1 MVHATLRIA
10 SERAP
15 YHSPRTNPV
24 QPAMGTWELAAQ
36 CLMEIEHD
44 RLGEPY
50 TDEFGFELLCRATI
64 QGDQEARVWMQ
75 RCYVGMV
82 LDWLY
87 RHPCSKAACRL
98 ESEAHYVA
106 RTFERFW
113 EATAM
118 TQNVEFTTLAAALQY
133 LWACLNGAI
142 LNTLR
147 TYALSSE
154 LLLPEAGEPR
164 EPYAEKTIESSEV
177 WEILQTMLLDE
188 REKRLAYLSFHCGLK
203 PTEIMRFCPSEFRD
217 LHEISQLRR
226 SIMERVLC
234 NADQLCWRLS

>member
-1 MVHATLRIA
+1 MVNDTLRIA

-15 YHSPRTNPV
+15 YHSSRREPV
-24 QPAMGTWELAAQ
+24 QPTMSSWELAAH
-36 CLMEIEHD
+36 CLMEIEHF

-64 QGDQEARVWMQ
+64 QGDQEARVWMH
-75 RCYVGMV
+75 RCYSATV
-82 LDWLY
+82 LGWLY
-87 RHPCSKAACRL
+87 RHPCSTAACRL
-98 ESEAHYVA
+98 ESEANYVA
-106 RTFERFW
+106 RAFERFW
-113 EATAM
+113 EATVL

-147 TYALSSE
+147 IYALSRE

-164 EPYAEKTIESSEV
+164 KSHVEETTESSEV
-177 WEILQTMLLDE
+177 WELLQTMLPDE
-188 REKRLAYLSFHCGLK
+188 REKRLAHLSFQCGLK
-203 PTEIMRFCPSEFRD
+203 PREIMRFCPREFSD
-217 LHEISQLRR
+217 LQEIYHLRR

-234 NADQLCWRLS
+234 NDDQLHWGLS

>member
-1 MVHATLRIA
+1 MVNDTLRIA

-15 YHSPRTNPV
+15 YHSSRREPV
-24 QPAMGTWELAAQ
+24 QPTMSSWELAAH
-36 CLMEIEHD
+36 C
-44 RLGEPY
+44 LGEPY

-75 RCYVGMV
+75 RCYSATV
-82 LDWLY
+82 LGWLY
-87 RHPCSKAACRL
+87 RHPCSTAACRL
-98 ESEAHYVA
+98 ESEANYVA
-106 RTFERFW
+106 QAFERFW
-113 EATAM
+113 QATSL

-147 TYALSSE
+147 ISALSRE
-154 LLLPEAGEPR
+154 LLWPEAGEPR
-164 EPYAEKTIESSEV
+164 EPHVEETTENSEV
-177 WEILQTMLLDE
+177 WEILQTMLPDE

-203 PTEIMRFCPSEFRD
+203 PREIMRFCPREFSD
-217 LHEISQLRR
+217 LHEIYHLRR

-234 NADQLCWRLS
+234 NDDQLRWRLS